1 MSIPK
6 FVIKNNMNKSSS
18 TGIYFKDI
26 IADSDLEKICY
37 DLTGETKY
45 SVEFVENDYED
56 DFLERSYNKG
66 RLGILHYQNK
76 VHYICFSDNS
86 NSGRNS
92 SLQSVSTAFNRFYV
106 NPHTDK
112 ELVFYFL
119 PSLSNYAT
127 NYHIFMYR
135 LMSTAG
141 VKFINTPIELAN
153 SLQPFNSV
161 DDIILSRKANSE
173 RNTGNN
179 ATYILKNNPHSYEI
193 YGKTFGA
200 NKYETSLICYAIS
213 AIALDNDKI
222 TLFQYNEKDLKQL
235 PKASLAVL
243 NLMGKI
249 NIVNI
254 DDELEKQEL
263 RKNNS
268 IRSPRFI
275 ARLLNHLGDKKCVLC
290 GCEISEIIQGAHIW
304 PVADIKK
311 YAYLTIEQQLSYATD
326 AENGLW
332 MCQNHHKL
340 FDSNIIRLTEFG
352 QVEYSL
358 DLPDSYKKYIKSI
371 TFSFTL
377 PSKIVTNQ
385 FQHFIKMRNKNI
397 ID

>member
-1 MSIPK
+1 
-6 FVIKNNMNKSSS
+6 MNKSSS
-18 TGIYFKDI
+18 TGIYFRNI

-37 DLTGETKY
+37 DLTGETEY

-76 VHYICFSDNS
+76 AYYICFSDNS

-92 SLQSVSTAFNRFYV
+92 SLQSVSTAFNKFYV
-106 NPHTDK
+106 NPHNEK
-112 ELVFYFL
+112 ALFFYFL

-141 VKFINTPIELAN
+141 FNFINTPIELTS

-179 ATYILKNNPHSYEI
+179 ATYILKNNPHSYEV

-213 AIALDNDKI
+213 AISLDNDNV
-222 TLFQYNEKDLKQL
+222 TLFQYNENDLKQL
-235 PKASLAVL
+235 PKASLEVL
-243 NLMGKI
+243 NLMGNI
-249 NIVNI
+249 DIVNI

-263 RKNNS
+263 RENNS
-268 IRSPRFI
+268 IRSPRFN

-290 GCEISEIIQGAHIW
+290 ECEISEIIQGAHIW
-304 PVADIKK
+304 PVAEIKK
-311 YAYLTIEQQLSYATD
+311 HAYLNIEQQLSYATD

-340 FDSNIIRLTEFG
+340 FDSNIIRLTESG
-352 QVEYSL
+352 QVKYSL
-358 DLPDSYKKYIKSI
+358 DLPDSYINYINSVTLI
-371 TFSFTL
+371 FNL
-377 PSKIVTNQ
+377 PSRIVTER
-385 FQHFIKMRNKNI
+385 FQYFIKMRNKNI
-397 ID
+397 TD

>member
-26 IADSDLEKICY
+26 IADSDLENICY

-45 SVEFVENDYED
+45 SVEFVENDFED

-66 RLGILHYQNK
+66 RLGILHYENK
-76 VHYICFSDNS
+76 VYYICFSDNS

-141 VKFINTPIELAN
+141 FKFVNTPIELAN

-254 DDELEKQEL
+254 DDELEKQEM

-311 YAYLTIEQQLSYATD
+311 YAHLTIEQQLSYATD

-340 FDSNIIRLTEFG
+340 FDSNIIRFTEFG

-371 TFSFTL
+371 TLSFTL

-385 FQHFIKMRNKNI
+385 FQYFIKMRNKNI
-397 ID
+397 IN

>member
-1 MSIPK
+1 MSVPK
-6 FVIKNNMNKSSS
+6 FVIKNSMNKSSS

-26 IADSDLEKICY
+26 IAESDLEKICY
-37 DLTGETKY
+37 NLTGKFEY
-45 SVEFVENDYED
+45 SVDFVENDYED

-66 RLGILHYQNK
+66 RLGILHYQNN
-76 VHYICFSDNS
+76 VYYICFSDNS

-92 SLQSVSTAFNRFYV
+92 SLQSVSTAFNKFYV
-106 NPHTDK
+106 NKHPEK

-135 LMSTAG
+135 LMATAG
-141 VKFINTPIELAN
+141 FKFINTPKELVN
-153 SLQPFNSV
+153 SLQPFTSI

-173 RNTGNN
+173 RNKGNN
-179 ATYILKNNPHSYEI
+179 ATYILKNNPHVYEV

-213 AIALDNDKI
+213 AIALETDKI

-235 PKASLAVL
+235 PKSSLAVL
-243 NLMGKI
+243 SLMGNI
-249 NIVNI
+249 NVVNI

-268 IRSPRFI
+268 IRSPRFN
-275 ARLLNHLGDKKCVLC
+275 ARLLNHLGDKKCVIC
-290 GCEISEIIQGAHIW
+290 ECEISEIIQGAHIW
-304 PVADIKK
+304 PVAEIKK
-311 YAYLTIEQQLSYATD
+311 HAHLTIEQQLSYATD

-340 FDSNIIRLTEFG
+340 FDSNIIRLTESG
-352 QVEYSL
+352 QVKYDP
-358 DLPDSYKKYIKSI
+358 DLPDSYRNYIDSV
-371 TFSFTL
+371 TLSLTL
-377 PSKIVTNQ
+377 PHEIVTKQ
-385 FQHFIKMRNKNI
+385 FQYFIKMRNENI
-397 ID
+397 HD